1 MKRKSKSVRKGKM
14 NHLEEMDF
22 SKTLGNSE
30 LVFAT
35 FMECLQ
41 EGDHVAA
48 REILAGGLRYM
59 NVSKFSRR
67 HRIPRRSLYN
77 LIGKDVVPGLDLVAK
92 VCCAIKRESVRR

>member
-1 MKRKSKSVRKGKM
+1 MKRKAKAGRKMKT
-14 NHLEEMDF
+14 NLREMDF
-22 SKTLGNSE
+22 SKTLGNPE
-30 LVFAT
+30 LVFSA
-35 FMECLQ
+35 FMACLQ

-67 HRIPRRSLYN
+67 HGIPRRSLYN